1 MQPWV
6 GIASKLRHVLQTDKH
21 ISKYTQ
27 MKSFII
33 ILLSVFSTGF
43 SAQVLINK
51 GTKSD
56 VSSTSVSLEF
66 GNEIGGIILP
76 YVTESAATGASVGT
90 LIMDPGSKSVKYFNG
105 TVWKDI
111 TGQAAKTNTVANI
124 TGGTESAA
132 AKVIIGSNQ
141 EDPAPGVLVLSDTN
155 KAMVL
160 PHVAKPHLNIIN
172 PAAGMIVYDS
182 SNRMLAVFNGTQWS
196 FWKP

>member
-1 MQPWV
+1 
-6 GIASKLRHVLQTDKH
+6 
-21 ISKYTQ
+21 

>member
-1 MQPWV
+1 
-6 GIASKLRHVLQTDKH
+6 
-21 ISKYTQ
+21 

-124 TGGTESAA
+124 LSDRAESES
-132 AKVIIGSNQ
+132 AKVIIGSVTGGT
-141 EDPAPGVLVLSDTN
+141 EKAILVLSDNN

>member
-1 MQPWV
+1 
-6 GIASKLRHVLQTDKH
+6 
-21 ISKYTQ
+21 

-132 AKVIIGSNQ
+132 AKVIIGANQ

-160 PHVAKPHLNIIN
+160 PHVANPHTSIVN
-172 PAAGMIVYDS
+172 PAAGMMVYDS
-182 SNRMLAVFNGTQWS
+182 ANKMLAVFNGTQWS

>member
-6 GIASKLRHVLQTDKH
+6 GIASKLRRVLQTDKH

-160 PHVAKPHLNIIN
+160 PHIAKPHLNIIN